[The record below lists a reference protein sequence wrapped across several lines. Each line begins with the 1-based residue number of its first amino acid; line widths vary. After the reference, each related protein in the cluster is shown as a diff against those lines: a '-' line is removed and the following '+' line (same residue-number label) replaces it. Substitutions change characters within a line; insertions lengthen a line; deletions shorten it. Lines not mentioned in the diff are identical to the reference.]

1 VNSNYLFHH
10 IVLHIELL
18 VLPCDLV
25 PRDDRGGGASTPLP
39 DPQLDEDL
47 LRLTRLFVA
56 IAANS
61 LVGEEGELS
70 IQQYRALASVE
81 SRKGQRPVE
90 LARTLGVTPSTIT
103 ALCDRLVQRGLISRR
118 RGTDRRSISL
128 SVTAKGLRQLE
139 EIADRRRALLREIFL
154 GLPSTVR
161 DSLAAALP
169 VLIDVA
175 GGLDID
181 EWSIRGLV
189 PRAT

>member
-1 VNSNYLFHH
+1 MISNYLSVH
-10 IVLHIELL
+10 IVLLIELL
-18 VLPCDLV
+18 VLPCDVV
-25 PRDDRGGGASTPLP
+25 PHDDRVGRASTPLP
-39 DPQLDEDL
+39 DHQLDEDL
-47 LRLTRLFVA
+47 LRVTRLFVA

-81 SRKGQRPVE
+81 SRKSQRPVE
-90 LARTLGVTPSTIT
+90 LARALGVTPSTTT

-118 RGTDRRSISL
+118 RGTDRRSIAL

-139 EIADRRRALLREIFL
+139 EIADRRRALLREIFF
-154 GLPSTVR
+154 GLPSTVQA
-161 DSLAAALP
+161 SLAAALP

-175 GGLDID
+175 GELDID
-181 EWSIRGLV
+181 EWSIKGLV